1 VQSPGTL
8 LVLSWYSSDD
18 NRLIFLR
25 WPRFFVLSSFRQIN
39 EEASVAVVKALFDRR
54 VLFDCKTAHG
64 NYWICAAYDLTNPF
78 EKSIL
83 AGDTNLDISK
93 LLFDRS
99 CDTSELLGIEIDGIT
114 ILDMIVGLE
123 IDEHDSVVYTDT
135 IQWLLMEVDD
145 VKITTKSIQYGSVGE
160 IQDALDDKNAQT
172 QRFLQQ
178 RAAAEQR

>member
-1 VQSPGTL
+1 M
-8 LVLSWYSSDD
+8 
-18 NRLIFLR
+18 
-25 WPRFFVLSSFRQIN
+25 
-39 EEASVAVVKALFDRR
+39 AVVEALFDRR
-54 VLFDCKTAHG
+54 VLFDCKTEQG
-64 NYWICAAYDLTNPF
+64 NYWICAAYDLSNPF

-83 AGDTNLDISK
+83 AGDTNLGISK
-93 LLFDRS
+93 LFFDRS

-123 IDEHDSVVYTDT
+123 IDEHDTVVYTNT

-145 VKITTKSIQYGSVGE
+145 VNITRKSIKYGSVDR
-160 IQDALDDKNAQT
+160 IQAALDDKNAQT

>member
-1 VQSPGTL
+1 
-8 LVLSWYSSDD
+8 
-18 NRLIFLR
+18 
-25 WPRFFVLSSFRQIN
+25 
-39 EEASVAVVKALFDRR
+39 
-54 VLFDCKTAHG
+54 
-64 NYWICAAYDLTNPF
+64 
-78 EKSIL
+78 
-83 AGDTNLDISK
+83 
-93 LLFDRS
+93 
-99 CDTSELLGIEIDGIT
+99 
-114 ILDMIVGLE
+114 MIVGLE